1 MNQNK
6 IFINLSFIILFF
18 STVLTANQKVS
29 IQLSWLHQFQFAGFY
44 MAKEKGFYKDDGLDV
59 EIKEF
64 TFDLNRA
71 TYIGAKKA
79 DFGIGR
85 SSLLIEKA
93 NGEDVIALG
102 AIYQKSPLMLLV
114 TKDSGIHHLSDLKN
128 KRVMITDDAKDTVA
142 IMAMLNANGININDI
157 KIQQHSFNFHDL
169 IDNKTDAMASYIS
182 NEPISL
188 ENNNI
193 EYKIFH
199 PKDYGFD
206 FYGDILY
213 SSSLYIKNNPKLTKD
228 FFDSSMEGWKYAF
241 ENINETV
248 EVIYHK
254 YNTQNKSKSD
264 LLKEANVLK
273 KLIYDNDD
281 KIIGSLDK
289 VKLQKI
295 VDVYKVLGLINQ
307 DIDLDNFVYKYNPHK
322 TYAFELSKSEIVYL
336 MIISIFIIAVLII
349 LFIFSSIKLKLLQE
363 VKNAKQELDTS
374 YLKLHKLT
382 ENIPGA
388 IYQYRLYPD
397 GKATFPYI
405 SNAIKDLYEVTPTDL
420 LNDATP
426 AFNRIHQ
433 DDLEMLTTTILD
445 SAKTMN
451 DWNIEYRV
459 NLPKKG
465 LRWLHGKSKPEKLE
479 DGSILWHGIFNDITE
494 QKKKDKLLYEQTRLA
509 SMGEMIG
516 NIAHQ
521 WRQPLSIISTAATG
535 MVLEKEYNLL
545 SDVKFKKN
553 CKAINDNAQYLS
565 NTIEDFKNFI
575 KGNRSKTIFNLSNN
589 INSFLNLIEGTI
601 KSNNISLILELDDD
615 IVINGY
621 ENELIQCFINI
632 FNNSKDALNEKKLD
646 NKFVFITTTKIEKNL
661 VITIKDNATGIPSE
675 ILTQIFEPYFTTKDK
690 SQGTGLGLSMT
701 YNLIVD
707 GMNGTIEADNINY
720 EYEGQTF
727 TGAEF
732 TITLSLS

>member
-1 MNQNK
+1 MNKNK
-6 IFINLSFIILFF
+6 IFIKLSFLILLF
-18 STVLTANQKVS
+18 STILTANQKVS
-29 IQLSWLHQFQFAGFY
+29 LQLSWLHQFQFAGFY
-44 MAKEKGFYKDDGLDV
+44 MAKEKGFYKNVGLDV

-64 TFDLNRA
+64 AFDLNKA
-71 TYIGAKKA
+71 TYLGEKKA
-79 DFGIGR
+79 DFAIGR

-93 NGEDVIALG
+93 NGEDVVALG
-102 AIYQKSPLMLLV
+102 AIYQKSPLMVLV
-114 TKDSGIHHLSDLKN
+114 TKDSGIENISDLKN
-128 KRVMITDDAKDTVA
+128 KRLMITNDAKDTVA
-142 IMAMLNANGININDI
+142 IMAMLSANGININDI
-157 KIQQHSFNFHDL
+157 KIQQHSFNYNDL

-182 NEPISL
+182 NEPVSL
-188 ENNNI
+188 GNKNI

-213 SSSLYIKNNPKLTKD
+213 SSSKYIKNNPKVTKD
-228 FFDSSMEGWKYAF
+228 FFYNSMKGWEYAF
-241 ENINETV
+241 DNINESV
-248 EVIYHK
+248 EVIYNK
-254 YNTQNKSKSD
+254 YNTNNKSKSD

-273 KLIYDNDD
+273 KLIYDNNDMPL
-281 KIIGSLDK
+281 GSLDK

-295 VDVYKVLGLINQ
+295 INVYEILGLIDH
-307 DIDLDNFVYKYNPHK
+307 DIDLDNFIYEYNPHK
-322 TYAFELSKSEIVYL
+322 TYAFELSKTEIIYFVL
-336 MIISIFIIAVLII
+336 ISIFIVILLII
-349 LFIFSSIKLKLLQE
+349 FFVFSSIKLKLLKE
-363 VKNAKQELDTS
+363 VKNAKEELNKS

-388 IYQYRLYPD
+388 IYQYKLYPD
-397 GKATFPYI
+397 GRATFPYI
-405 SNAIKDLYEVTPTDL
+405 SNSIKELSEVSPADL

-426 AFNRIHQ
+426 AFNRIHP
-433 DDLEMLTTTILD
+433 DDLEMLKTTILD

-451 DWNIEYRV
+451 DLNIKYRV

-479 DGSILWHGIFNDITE
+479 DGSILWHGIINDITK
-494 QKKKDKLLYEQTRLA
+494 QKEKDNLLYEQTKLA

-535 MVLEKEYNLL
+535 MIIEKEYNLL
-545 SDVKFKKN
+545 SDEEFKIN

-565 NTIEDFKNFI
+565 RTIEDFKNFI
-575 KGNRSKTIFNLSNN
+575 RGNRNKKTFNLSSN

-601 KSNNISLILELDDD
+601 KNNNISLILNLDDD

-621 ENELIQCFINI
+621 ENELIQCLINI
-632 FNNSKDALNEKKLD
+632 FNNSKDALNEKKLE
-646 NKFVFITTTKIEKNL
+646 NKFIFISTTRIESSL
-661 VITIKDNATGIPSE
+661 IITIKDNATGISNN
-675 ILTQIFEPYFTTKDK
+675 IIAKIFEPYFTTKDK

-707 GMNGTIEADNINY
+707 GMNGTIEVENVSY
-720 EYEGQTF
+720 EYEDETF

-732 TITLSLS
+732 KITLPLH